1 MLNAH
6 LNIYRGQP
14 RHELRVDWPMRQFV
28 ERMRALVATGVD
40 RNTLTLQ
47 MRERGVPYHV
57 MARVLAGR

>member
-1 MLNAH
+1 MINAQ
-6 LNIYRGQP
+6 LSIFKGIP

-28 ERMRALVATGVD
+28 ERMRDLVAIGVD

-57 MARVLAGR
+57 MARVLEGR